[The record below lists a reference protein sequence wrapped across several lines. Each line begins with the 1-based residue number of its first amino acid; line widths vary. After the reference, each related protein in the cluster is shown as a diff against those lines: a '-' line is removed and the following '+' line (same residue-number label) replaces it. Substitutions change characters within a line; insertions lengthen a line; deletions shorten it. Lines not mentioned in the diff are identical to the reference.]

1 MPIDVVESFP
11 DRLQGQ
17 VAPPHLPREGQ
28 RIDTLGQSLDLAP
41 QTQNRGSLGLADEHT
56 QILAS
61 AVLPVLEGA
70 ETQGETEN
78 DRGDG
83 LPPSELPAGA
93 GGGAQAL
100 ENAPHVQASQSREE
114 QQCSGVTR
122 EAAFAQADR
131 GHRGGILGLGRR
143 GGFQRQGRLLSLG
156 RLILEQGRHADVG
169 DSSARARH
177 ALGDG
182 PRRES
187 LSAQSAA
194 AGLQLGSHLARTLRT
209 GLARH

>member
-1 MPIDVVESFP
+1 MS
-11 DRLQGQ
+11 
-17 VAPPHLPREGQ
+17 REK
-28 RIDTLGQSLDLAP
+28 D
-41 QTQNRGSLGLADEHT
+41 RGSTLSVRALTLLRKLKTEGAWGWPMST
-56 QILAS
+56 PRSWRRPFFQ
-61 AVLPVLEGA
+61 VLEGA

-100 ENAPHVQASQSREE
+100 ENAPHVQASQSRVE

-156 RLILEQGRHADVG
+156 RPLLEQGRHAAVG

-182 PRRES
+182 PRR
-187 LSAQSAA
+187 
-194 AGLQLGSHLARTLRT
+194 
-209 GLARH
+209 